1 MISESSANLRH
12 AAEQYGECNSDL
24 RKAQRDFNGAG
35 KLFAAMAELA
45 LQMGA
50 VRATLVDTHQK
61 NKARSDTIGAHLQE
75 SMELAKY
82 HGGILGSRL
91 EYEIGEVAN
100 GNERIREMSK
110 MSEELLVGLPEDEF
124 TTLATEI
131 TEAKRVLNHGVQYCW
146 EMQEQFDAAA
156 NICNQQAQNL

>member
-1 MISESSANLRH
+1 MIGEAKDHLNR
-12 AAEQYGECNSDL
+12 AAEHYRECNSDL

-45 LQMGA
+45 VQMGTA
-50 VRATLVDTHQK
+50 RANLVDTHQK

-91 EYEIGEVAN
+91 EYEIEEAAH

-110 MSEELLVGLPEDEF
+110 MSEELLAVPEDEF
-124 TTLATEI
+124 TALAAEI
-131 TEAKRVLNHGVQYCW
+131 AEAKRVLNHGVQYCW
-146 EMQEQFDAAA
+146 GIQEQFNAAA
-156 NICNQQAQNL
+156 DSCQQQAQNL